1 MAGTKTT
8 QEQEKDVEMA
18 REDYNYEESEDWK
31 TSNREPYHRQIFRR
45 QILDTPLIRWLNIQF
60 CGGVTAIKFLV
71 VLTFFLIVWLDY
83 LLPTV
88 ASYFLRFCGAVLF
101 SIFLFLWVK
110 QRQLTNLNRTL

>member
-60 CGGVTAIKFLV
+60 CGGVTAIKFL
-71 VLTFFLIVWLDY
+71 
-83 LLPTV
+83 
-88 ASYFLRFCGAVLF
+88 RFCGAVLF